1 MSDDKR
7 RPNPGTEPDLRAL
20 TPARL
25 LSNAVGR
32 GWSPERSA
40 SPSPQDASSSRQ
52 ELDALRGREGQHGPA
67 ANLETR
73 VVGSKPGVAPT
84 EGLLAV
90 GVQLQGR
97 YKILGVIGVG
107 GMGAVYRAQDLRFL
121 GVTRLCAIKEMVNTA
136 TDPRVREMITR
147 NFEREA
153 SILAT
158 LSHPAIPQ
166 VYDYFTEGS
175 RSYLVLELSK
185 ARTLKRGSPRQ
196 RAARRRASGGVGYP
210 VVRSVVVSAQ
220 SPAKADHLPRS
231 RHRILCS
238 MPMGVSASWTSAS
251 PRSSRA
257 AKRAR

>member
-1 MSDDKR
+1 M
-7 RPNPGTEPDLRAL
+7 
-20 TPARL
+20 
-25 LSNAVGR
+25 
-32 GWSPERSA
+32 
-40 SPSPQDASSSRQ
+40 
-52 ELDALRGREGQHGPA
+52 
-67 ANLETR
+67 
-73 VVGSKPGVAPT
+73 VGSKPGVAPT

-136 TDPRVREMITR
+136 TDPRVREMIIR

-175 RSYLVLELSK
+175 RSYLVLEFVEGQDLE
-185 ARTLKRGSPRQ
+185 ARVSEAE
-196 RAARRRASGGVGYP
+196 AARRRASGGVGYP

-231 RHRILCS
+231 QAIEYYARCPWAYPPRGLRHRQDLPERRKGHDDRDGGLLTPSSI
-238 MPMGVSASWTSAS
+238 GV
-251 PRSSRA
+251 
-257 AKRAR
+257 